1 MAIRPSETD
10 VAGSKWV
17 ATTVPG
23 SAGATASHTSSGL
36 GRQFGATV
44 TMDAT
49 DFSQAGR
56 ARGSQLIREKL

>member
-10 VAGSKWV
+10 VAGSEWV

-23 SAGATASHTSSGL
+23 SAFAAASHTSFEL
-36 GRQFGATV
+36 DRQFGATV
-44 TMDAT
+44 RMDAT

-56 ARGSQLIREKL
+56 ARGTQPIREKL